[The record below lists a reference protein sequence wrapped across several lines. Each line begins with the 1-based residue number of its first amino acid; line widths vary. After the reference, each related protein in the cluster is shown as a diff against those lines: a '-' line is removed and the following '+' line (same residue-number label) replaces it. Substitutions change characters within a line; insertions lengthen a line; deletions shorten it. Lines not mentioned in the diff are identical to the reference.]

1 MSGAAVRLEN
11 VAFSYG
17 ETAMSFDLDVE
28 ASEIVAIMGPS
39 GSGKSTLLNLVAGFE
54 APSSGRILIG
64 GEDAAGLPPAQRP
77 VSMVFQENNLFS
89 HLDVARNVG
98 LGRSPSLRLTG
109 ADRADIAAA
118 LARTGL
124 AGKEKRLPAE
134 LSGGERQRV
143 ALARALL
150 RDRPVLLL
158 DEAFASLGTSV
169 DSRLPAWRRLL
180 VLATFVITIGMW
192 LSEPLHGVP
201 TPVVAFVPLTVFTV
215 SGVLTSSDI
224 RSLQWDVLLLLAGGL
239 ALGIGVSETGLADWL
254 VSKLPTDDAS
264 PLVLAVIFAMTAMLL
279 SNFMSNTAAANVII
293 PMGLALAVGS
303 EAFVVVPI
311 AFGASLAMCLPVST
325 PPNAIAYSTGQLDAR
340 DFLVGGVLIGVV
352 GLAISIAWSQVALRW
367 IV

>member
-158 DEAFASLGTSV
+158 DEAFASLG
-169 DSRLPAWRRLL
+169 PALRREMLEL
-180 VLATFVITIGMW
+180 VRDLDAERRMTILMVTHHPGDARA
-192 LSEPLHGVP
+192 LCHRI
-201 TPVVAFVPLTVFTV
+201 AFVEEGRVAAV
-215 SGVLTSSDI
+215 
-224 RSLQWDVLLLLAGGL
+224 A
-239 ALGIGVSETGLADWL
+239 
-254 VSKLPTDDAS
+254 PTAEMFSPDA
-264 PLVLAVIFAMTAMLL
+264 P
-279 SNFMSNTAAANVII
+279 
-293 PMGLALAVGS
+293 
-303 EAFVVVPI
+303 EAFRAYI
-311 AFGASLAMCLPVST
+311 GA
-325 PPNAIAYSTGQLDAR
+325 
-340 DFLVGGVLIGVV
+340 
-352 GLAISIAWSQVALRW
+352 
-367 IV
+367 

>member
-158 DEAFASLGTSV
+158 DEAFASLG
-169 DSRLPAWRRLL
+169 PALRREMLEL
-180 VLATFVITIGMW
+180 VRDLHAERRMTILMVTHHPGDARA
-192 LSEPLHGVP
+192 LCHRI
-201 TPVVAFVPLTVFTV
+201 AFVEDGRVAAV
-215 SGVLTSSDI
+215 
-224 RSLQWDVLLLLAGGL
+224 A
-239 ALGIGVSETGLADWL
+239 
-254 VSKLPTDDAS
+254 PTAEMFSPDA
-264 PLVLAVIFAMTAMLL
+264 P
-279 SNFMSNTAAANVII
+279 
-293 PMGLALAVGS
+293 
-303 EAFVVVPI
+303 EAFRAYI
-311 AFGASLAMCLPVST
+311 GA
-325 PPNAIAYSTGQLDAR
+325 
-340 DFLVGGVLIGVV
+340 
-352 GLAISIAWSQVALRW
+352 
-367 IV
+367 